1 MVTVANQNI
10 VEVKKE
16 TCDKNH
22 IYAMINI
29 EAMQLAMKD
38 LTPAQFQVWLY
49 YAKNQA
55 GYTFA
60 VSPAAALN
68 EFGIKKDT
76 FQKANQVLREK
87 GYLVNDATKGKN
99 YYIFYERPEEEEIYV
114 TKAAVVRPGEFT
126 F

>member
-1 MVTVANQNI
+1 MITVANQEV
-10 VEVKKE
+10 VEIQKE
-16 TCDKNH
+16 KCDCEN
-22 IYAMINI
+22 IYAKINI

-49 YAKNQA
+49 FAKNQA

-76 FQKANQVLREK
+76 FQKAKQVLKEK
-87 GYLVNDATKGKN
+87 GYLVNDAAKGKN
-99 YYIFYERPEEEEIYV
+99 HFIFYEKPEDEIIYV
-114 TKAAVVRPGEFT
+114 TKK
-126 F
+126 